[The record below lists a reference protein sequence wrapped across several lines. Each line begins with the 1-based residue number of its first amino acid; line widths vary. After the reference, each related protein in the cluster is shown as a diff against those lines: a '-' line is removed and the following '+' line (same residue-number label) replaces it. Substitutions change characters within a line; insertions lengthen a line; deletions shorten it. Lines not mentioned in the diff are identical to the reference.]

1 MATSID
7 SIDHQTLLAEL
18 SELLHDTYYCW
29 DEDWVG
35 FSWRNYTYDHVQRVR
50 ALALAMG
57 ERAGAGLPLDYAA
70 LLHDITK
77 SYDGEIVMKD
87 GKRVL
92 DENGFWRN
100 ETLMPARE
108 NMISRIYEE
117 RRLRGTVHSIS
128 GATVAT
134 ELLKP
139 HGFDEPFL
147 AHVRE
152 IIGTHLKV
160 DPDRSSLEGKL
171 LYDADTID
179 ANVGLPAF
187 YRNIQIT
194 AHRLDEEYAQ
204 AGQSFA
210 DYLAQNLK
218 TFLVPYLRDSVPNW
232 INGKQNDFVGRM
244 TTQWGRDV
252 ILSRIERL
260 RRHLDGL
267 DRELG
272 YFDEAIENGR
282 LAVVR
287 RFFSHRDRPRLSL
300 ELAYLDKE
308 WSPSAAASEG
318 AAGLIADFK
327 LEQAG
332 LA

>member
-7 SIDHQTLLAEL
+7 SIDHQALLAEL
-18 SELLHDTYYCW
+18 SDLLHATYYCW

-57 ERAGAGLPLDYAA
+57 RRAGAALPLNYAA

-100 ETLMPARE
+100 QTLLPSRQNSVA
-108 NMISRIYEE
+108 RIYEE
-117 RRLRGTVHSIS
+117 RGLRGTVHSIS
-128 GATVAT
+128 GAVVAT
-134 ELLKP
+134 DLLKP

-152 IIGTHLKV
+152 IIETHLKV
-160 DPDRSSLEGKL
+160 DSSRSSLEGRL

-194 AHRLDEEYAQ
+194 SHRLDEEYAQ
-204 AGQSFA
+204 AGESFA

-218 TFLVPYLRDSVPNW
+218 MFLVPYLRDSVPSW
-232 INGKQNDFVGRM
+232 IDGKQNDFVGRM
-244 TTQWGRDV
+244 TTEWGREI
-252 ILSRIERL
+252 ILSRIERF
-260 RRHLDGL
+260 RRHLD
-267 DRELG
+267 ELHQELSS
-272 YFDEAIENGR
+272 FEDAVENGR

-287 RFFSHRDRPRLSL
+287 RFFFHRDQPRLSVELTHL
-300 ELAYLDKE
+300 ENE
-308 WSPSAAASEG
+308 WLPRASATNG
-318 AAGLIADFK
+318 ATELIADFK

>member
-7 SIDHQTLLAEL
+7 GIDHQALLAEL
-18 SELLHDTYYCW
+18 SDLLRDTYYCW

-50 ALALAMG
+50 ALALEMG
-57 ERAGAGLPLDYAA
+57 KRAGAALPLNYAA

-77 SYDGEIVMKD
+77 SYDGEIVMKE

-100 ETLMPARE
+100 ETLLPARQ
-108 NMISRIYEE
+108 NLVARIYEE
-117 RRLRGTVHSIS
+117 RGLRGTVHSIS
-128 GATVAT
+128 GAIVAT

-160 DPDRSSLEGKL
+160 DPARSSLEGKL

-194 AHRLDEEYAQ
+194 AHRLDEQYAQ
-204 AGQSFA
+204 AGECFS
-210 DYLAQNLK
+210 DYIAKNLE
-218 TFLVPYLRDSVPNW
+218 TFLAPYLRESVPNW
-232 INGKQNDFVGRM
+232 IDGKRNDFVGRM
-244 TTQWGRDV
+244 TTEWGREV
-252 ILSRIERL
+252 IVSRIERF
-260 RRHLDGL
+260 RRHLDEL
-267 DRELG
+267 QRELD
-272 YFDEAIENGR
+272 YFEDAVKSGR
-282 LAVVR
+282 LAIVK
-287 RFFSHRDRPRLSL
+287 RFFSHRDQPRLSVELDYL
-300 ELAYLDKE
+300 EKQWLPRA
-308 WSPSAAASEG
+308 SATEG
-318 AAGLIADFK
+318 AVGLIADFK
-327 LEQAG
+327 TEQAG

>member
-7 SIDHQTLLAEL
+7 TVDHKALLAEL
-18 SELLHDTYYCW
+18 SALLHDTYNCW

-35 FSWRNYTYDHVQRVR
+35 FSWRDYTYDHVQRVR

-57 ERAGAGLPLDYAA
+57 ENAGAALTLNYAA

-77 SYDGEIVMKD
+77 SYDGEIVMRD

-100 ETLMPARE
+100 ETLMPARQ
-108 NMISRIYEE
+108 NLVSRIYQE
-117 RRLRGTVHSIS
+117 RGLRGTVHSIS
-128 GATVAT
+128 GAVVAT

-152 IIGTHLKV
+152 IIETHLKV

-194 AHRLDEEYAQ
+194 AHRLDEEYAR
-204 AGQSFA
+204 AGESFA
-210 DYLAQNLK
+210 ENLAQNLK
-218 TFLVPYLRDSVPNW
+218 AFLVPYLRESVPNW

-244 TTQWGRDV
+244 TTEWGREV

-260 RRHLDGL
+260 HRHLDEFH
-267 DRELG
+267 RELG
-272 YFDEAIENGR
+272 SFDDAVQNGR

-287 RFFSHRDRPRLSL
+287 RFFFHRDQPRLSL
-300 ELAYLDKE
+300 ELAYLENE
-308 WSPSAAASEG
+308 WLPRSSATDGAAS
-318 AAGLIADFK
+318 LISDFK

>member
-18 SELLHDTYYCW
+18 SDLLHDTYYCW

-35 FSWRNYTYDHVQRVR
+35 FSWRDYTYDHVQRVR

-57 ERAGAGLPLDYAA
+57 KRAGAALPLNYAA

-100 ETLMPARE
+100 ETLMPARQ
-108 NMISRIYEE
+108 NLVSRIYEE
-117 RRLRGTVHSIS
+117 RGLRGTVHSIS
-128 GATVAT
+128 GAVVAT

-139 HGFDEPFL
+139 HCFDEPFL
-147 AHVRE
+147 THVRE
-152 IIGTHLKV
+152 IIETHLKV

-194 AHRLDEEYAQ
+194 THRLDEQYAQ
-204 AGQSFA
+204 AGESFTN
-210 DYLAQNLK
+210 YLAENLK

-232 INGKQNDFVGRM
+232 IDGKQNDFVSRM
-244 TTQWGRDV
+244 TTEWGREV

-260 RRHLDGL
+260 RRHLDEL
-267 DRELG
+267 RRELSS
-272 YFDEAIENGR
+272 FEDAVQNGR
-282 LAVVR
+282 LAIVS
-287 RFFSHRDRPRLSL
+287 RFFFHRDQPRLSL
-300 ELAYLDKE
+300 ELAYLENE
-308 WSPSAAASEG
+308 WLPRSSATDG
-318 AAGLIADFK
+318 AATLIADFK

>member
-1 MATSID
+1 MASNAD
-7 SIDHQTLLAEL
+7 RIDHQALLARL
-18 SELLHDTYYCW
+18 ADLLHDTYYCW

-35 FSWRNYTYDHVQRVR
+35 FSWRDYTYDHVQRVR
-50 ALALAMG
+50 ALALEMG
-57 ERAGAGLPLDYAA
+57 KRAGAALPLNYAA

-100 ETLMPARE
+100 ETLMPARQ
-108 NMISRIYEE
+108 NLVSRIYDE
-117 RRLRGTVHSIS
+117 RGLRGTVHSIS
-128 GATVAT
+128 GAVVAT
-134 ELLKP
+134 ALLEP
-139 HGFDEPFL
+139 HGFDKPFL

-152 IIGTHLKV
+152 IIETHLKV

-194 AHRLDEEYAQ
+194 AHRLDEDYAQ
-204 AGQSFA
+204 AGQCFA
-210 DYLAQNLK
+210 EYLSRNLK

-232 INGKQNDFVGRM
+232 IDGKRNDFVSRM
-244 TTQWGRDV
+244 TTEWGREV
-252 ILSRIERL
+252 ILSRIKRF
-260 RRHLDGL
+260 RRHLDHL
-267 DRELG
+267 HSELG
-272 YFDEAIENGR
+272 SFEDAVENGR
-282 LAVVR
+282 LAIVK
-287 RFFSHRDRPRLSL
+287 RFFFHRDQPRLSL
-300 ELAYLDKE
+300 ELDYLEKQ
-308 WSPSAAASEG
+308 WLPQAAANDG
-318 AAGLIADFK
+318 AAELIADFK
-327 LEQAG
+327 LEQSG